1 MSIKNFFASQSLKDF
16 LNLFFTNIL
25 QKFLGL
31 IRELVIA
38 FFLGS
43 SILYANF
50 LLLRVVADFFSQITA
65 GNALKA
71 NLLPKFTKFYER
83 HNEVSL
89 NEVFRFSKQSSIYL
103 FFLSQIIQTLVIF
116 HLKLE
121 SNLLF
126 FGVSFLLSFSI
137 CFNFINTI
145 FLTIL
150 QARGLFLKYS
160 YASVTN
166 SLVFTILVYP
176 LISLGSVIGLAVSRM
191 IGILSMYFSFV
202 KPLRKENFGLEITLN
217 HSDFNLSTLILGN
230 FANIIIISSRFM
242 AGADGSNEITF
253 FMYAVVL
260 LNALLTA
267 VIGNISTILLRNI
280 TINKSTVLMMYSLFI
295 SIFLGLIMV
304 LVLYFYNNEIVKF
317 VYLRGAFN
325 IYDVEQTASYLY
337 ELSFAFLLLFI
348 STILFQPF
356 LSLPIEKTKKIR
368 LFMVIIFLLSIFF
381 SIIFSDLYL
390 YTSRESSFLLMY
402 ISSAV
407 SVIISIFSFFKYI
420 KYVR

>member
-50 LLLRVVADFFSQITA
+50 LLLRVVADFFSQLTA

-71 NLLPKFTKFYER
+71 NLLPKFTKFYEK

-89 NEVFRFSKQSSIYL
+89 NEVFRFSKQTSTYL

-145 FLTIL
+145 FLTIF

-191 IGILSMYFSFV
+191 IGILSAYFSFV

-280 TINKSTVLMMYSLFI
+280 TINKSTVLMTYSLFI

-304 LVLYFYNNEIVKF
+304 LVLYFYNNEIVEF

-325 IYDVEQTASYLY
+325 VYDVEQTASYLY

-356 LSLPIEKTKKIR
+356 LSLPINKTKKIR

-390 YTSRESSFLLMY
+390 YTSKESSFLLMY

>member
-50 LLLRVVADFFSQITA
+50 LLLRVVADFFSQLTA

-71 NLLPKFTKFYER
+71 NLLPKFTKFYEK

-89 NEVFRFSKQSSIYL
+89 NEVFRFSKQTSTYL

-145 FLTIL
+145 FLTIF

-191 IGILSMYFSFV
+191 IGILSAYFSFV

-280 TINKSTVLMMYSLFI
+280 TINKSTVLMTYSLFI

-304 LVLYFYNNEIVKF
+304 LVLYFYNNEIVEF

-325 IYDVEQTASYLY
+325 VYDVEQTASYLY

-356 LSLPIEKTKKIR
+356 LSLPINKTKKIR

>member
-50 LLLRVVADFFSQITA
+50 LLLRVVADFFSQLTA

-71 NLLPKFTKFYER
+71 NLLPKFTKFYEK

-145 FLTIL
+145 FLTIF

-356 LSLPIEKTKKIR
+356 LSLPIDKTKKIR

>member
-50 LLLRVVADFFSQITA
+50 LLLRVVADFFSQLTA

-71 NLLPKFTKFYER
+71 NLLPKFTKFYEK

-89 NEVFRFSKQSSIYL
+89 NEVFRFSKQTSIYL

-145 FLTIL
+145 FLTIF

-191 IGILSMYFSFV
+191 IGILSAYFSFV

-280 TINKSTVLMMYSLFI
+280 TINKSTVLMTYSLFI

-304 LVLYFYNNEIVKF
+304 LVLYFYNNEIVEF

-325 IYDVEQTASYLY
+325 VYDVEQTASYLY

-356 LSLPIEKTKKIR
+356 LSLPINKTKKIR

-390 YTSRESSFLLMY
+390 YTSKESSFLLMY